1 MTIAVSNTKSVLIA
15 ALGGEG
21 GGVLADWTLTAI
33 RSAGYLAQSTSI
45 PGVAQRTG
53 ATTYYLE
60 YSTVPLSELGH
71 RQPVFALTPVPGQ
84 VDAMVASEL
93 IEAAR
98 AAQLG
103 YVSPDRTTLLA
114 SSHRVYATSEKIA
127 MDDGRFDSAAAL
139 KAVHALAQRAI
150 IFDMEKAAE
159 QVGTVINAVL
169 FGALAGSN
177 VLNIDRAHFEQ
188 AVRSS
193 GKSVDASMR
202 GFELGYSA
210 ARGDVPSASAL
221 IKFNKPPSARFSE
234 FPIEAKFIIESGF
247 QRCLDYQDVS
257 YADDYIGRVRELTR
271 IDRSLGGADKGWK
284 LTIES
289 ARYLALR
296 MTYEDVIRVADLKT
310 RRDRFATVRREARA
324 EADEPVYITEYLKPG
339 PEEVCALLPLRLGNL
354 FLNVL
359 RKRDLEHRFNIGLYI
374 KSHTITGYLTMRA
387 LANMRF
393 LRRKSWRY
401 AEEAILTN
409 RWLEAVES
417 AALLD
422 YQFGVQ
428 TAECAD
434 LVKGYSG
441 TYRRGLRNFDLLF
454 SQIVEPAIAA
464 DRAVADIVKGARRAA
479 LSDPEGDALDSYL
492 GTLRANSNNLVIAKT
507 A

>member
-1 MTIAVSNTKSVLIA
+1 MTFATSNTKSVLIA

-53 ATTYYLE
+53 ATTYYIE
-60 YSTVPLSELGH
+60 YSTVPLSELGN
-71 RQPVFALTPVPGQ
+71 RKPVFALTPVPGQ
-84 VDAMVASEL
+84 VDAMIASEL

-103 YVSPDRTTLLA
+103 YVSPSRTTLLA

-127 MDDGRFDSAAAL
+127 MDDGRFDSDAAL
-139 KAVHALAQRAI
+139 KAVYALAQRAI
-150 IFDMEKAAE
+150 IFDMESAAE

-169 FGALAGSN
+169 FGSLAGSN
-177 VLNIDRAHFEQ
+177 VLGIDRIHFEQ
-188 AVRSS
+188 AVRAS

-210 ARGDVPSASAL
+210 ARGDEPPVSSVVKFKKPSA
-221 IKFNKPPSARFSE
+221 IRFSE
-234 FPIEAKFIIESGF
+234 FPVEARFVIESGF
-247 QRCLDYQDVS
+247 QRCLDYQDAA
-257 YADDYIGRVRELTR
+257 YADVYIGKVRELALL
-271 IDRSLGGADKGWK
+271 DRSLEGADKGWK
-284 LTIES
+284 LTIEG

-310 RRDRFATVRREARA
+310 RRDRFATIRKEARA
-324 EADEPVYITEYLKPG
+324 KAGEPIYITEYLKPG
-339 PEEVCALLPLRLGNL
+339 AEEVCALLPLRLGNL
-354 FLNVL
+354 FLGFL

-374 KSHTITGYLTMRA
+374 KSHTITGYLTMRT

-401 AEEAILTN
+401 ADEAALTSS
-409 RWLEAVES
+409 WLEAVKS
-417 AALLD
+417 AAPLD

-441 TYRRGLRNFDLLF
+441 TYRRGIRNFDLLF
-454 SQIVEPAIAA
+454 SRIVEPAIAA
-464 DRAVADIVKGARRAA
+464 KQGSAEIVDGARHAA
-479 LSDPEGDALDSYL
+479 LSDPEGDALDIYL
-492 GTLRANSNNLVIAKT
+492 STHGANANSIVVAKT